1 MKASSAHNGFYI
13 TEARIITPNGSGA
26 TGHFQV
32 KFGVATGTQG
42 TLRSYVTFRDEQ
54 CSISPMTPAVNNS
67 RSGTTIAALQLGDNG
82 GFINNR
88 VSLATSRDMHIG
100 GGLTIATQP
109 SVMAH
114 KSGHYMETTGVNNV
128 TGWVAQ
134 HNVGGDFVASTGV
147 FTCPTA
153 GRYLCTFSPM
163 SGQTSGDVQFRIYRN
178 SSLLLGS
185 NSMAQG
191 GGPWRQTTV
200 TGVIDCDAG
209 DTLRPKAY
217 SSVTSSTVHQ
227 VYTGGYSTLSFHFL
241 G

>member
-1 MKASSAHNGFYI
+1 MWRVYI
-13 TEARIITPNGSGA
+13 TEKDESCTIAPITP
-26 TGHFQV
+26 V
-32 KFGVATGTQG
+32 
-42 TLRSYVTFRDEQ
+42 
-54 CSISPMTPAVNNS
+54 VNNS
-67 RSGTTIAALQLGDNG
+67 RSGTTIAELKLGDNG

-109 SVMAH
+109 SAMAH
-114 KSGHYMETTGVNNV
+114 KSGHHMETSGINNV
-128 TGWVAQ
+128 TGWSTQ
-134 HNVGGDFVASTGV
+134 HSVGGDFNASTGV

-163 SGQTSGDVQFRIYRN
+163 SGQTTGDVQFRILRN
-178 SSLLLGS
+178 SALLLGS

-209 DTLRPKAY
+209 DTLRPAAY
-217 SSVTSSTVHQ
+217 SSVTNAAIHQ
-227 VYTGGYSTLSFHFL
+227 VYTGSYSTLSFHFL